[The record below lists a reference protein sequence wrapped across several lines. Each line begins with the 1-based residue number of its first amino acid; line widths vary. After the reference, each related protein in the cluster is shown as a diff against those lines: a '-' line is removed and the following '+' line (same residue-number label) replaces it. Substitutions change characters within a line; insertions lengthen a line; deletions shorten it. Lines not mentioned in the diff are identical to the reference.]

1 MKKML
6 ILLLSISIC
15 KVALAQNDRN
25 ENFQELLK
33 KAEILWGE
41 EAFEEA
47 FDKLNAAREAFP
59 EKNTEINQQ
68 YTNFIGKIATQYKKA
83 RESAEVAK
91 RNEKTAERQ
100 AKYASEQAKIA
111 QLKSEEA
118 LAQKKI
124 AEEALKIA
132 KRNAFISDSLSIAS
146 SIAARRAYANELA
159 NQSKIALEK
168 GDRSTAFR
176 LVDFAYRFVDSTN
189 IKVKS
194 SLLELLHNYNNFFS
208 WKVTLPG
215 FYKTV
220 KCFTMSANNKVAI
233 CTEERFVE
241 IWNIN
246 TAKLV
251 AKFQAHSDEILCATF
266 SSNNKYL
273 ATGSKDKTIKIWDAF
288 TGELVVEF
296 KGHTG
301 SVSSLAFSSDG
312 KKLVSGSY
320 DNTVKLWSIEE
331 QKNLHTF
338 KGHDNRVNSVSF
350 SADAKKIASGSADAS
365 VKIWDVN
372 KMQIFLTFR
381 RGLDVV
387 NSVCFSSKDKDVLIV
402 GVRNKPAKLYELDAK
417 QDKPTDIGAT
427 YDVQEILFKADG
439 KNFFLIEKDKVTS
452 WDLKPLKLVKNFND
466 ELPIGN
472 KVAISVNGDRIV
484 AKDENNSI
492 SVWETTEEGED
503 IRSIKNTEEV
513 NHAALSPDSKLIA
526 TAGADGII
534 KLWNAETSRFFLN
547 LEGHDSPVYK
557 VVFSPD
563 GTLLA
568 SGAFDGKCIIWDIKT
583 LKAIHT
589 FSAHSTAINTI
600 AFSRNNKLLATS
612 ANDNTVWIYDI
623 TSGIGKSKQYFT
635 ASISSLL
642 FAPDHATLFAVDKN
656 YQVYA
661 WETTTNKPLPIEGLT
676 ACLSN
681 ITSSK
686 KGQYLAYSSIDKT
699 IKIID
704 LSTGKAISTVFS
716 DGKNYKYI
724 SMAPSGRELACANDS
739 EIVIYDIVQNK
750 KIFSAQSLKGIITSI
765 AYSEDGNKLITTS
778 SKDKT
783 AKIWPLTIESWRET
797 IGKTKIINALG
808 SQQLLYYN
816 LEDLLDQDV
825 SNESK
830 LIESKDAGQIEAF
843 ADLYAEKIRNASFP
857 SKLDYQRAL
866 RLYSACLNQG
876 KATDLLQ
883 EKVAVLKKM
892 WSEKTK

>member
-1 MKKML
+1 ML
-6 ILLLSISIC
+6 LLLLSISIC
-15 KVALAQNDRN
+15 KVALAQNNRN

-33 KAEILWGE
+33 KAEILWE
-41 EAFEEA
+41 KEAFEEA

-59 EKNTEINQQ
+59 EKNTEINLQ
-68 YTNFIGKIATQYKKA
+68 YTKFIGKIAKQYDAA
-83 RESAEVAK
+83 RKSAEVAE
-91 RNEKTAERQ
+91 RNEQIAKKQ
-100 AKYASEQAKIA
+100 AKNASDQAKIA
-111 QLKSEEA
+111 EQKSKEA
-118 LAQKKI
+118 LNQKKI

-132 KRNAFISDSLSIAS
+132 KRSAFISDSLSIAS

-220 KCFTMSANNKVAI
+220 KCFTMSTNNKVAI

-301 SVSSLAFSSDG
+301 SVSSLAFSFDG

-320 DNTVKLWSIEE
+320 DNTVRLWSIEE
-331 QKNLHTF
+331 KKNVHTF

-372 KMQIFLTFR
+372 KMQLLFTFR

-387 NSVCFSSKDKDVLIV
+387 NSLSFSSKDKDVLIV

-417 QDKPTDIGAT
+417 QDKPTDIEAS

-466 ELPIGN
+466 ELPINN
-472 KVAISVNGDRIV
+472 KVAISVNGDRII

-503 IRSIKNTEEV
+503 IRYIKNTVEV

-534 KLWNAETSRFFLN
+534 KLWNAATSQFFLN
-547 LEGHDSPVYK
+547 LEGHNSPVYK

-612 ANDNTVWIYDI
+612 ANDNTVRIYDI
-623 TSGIGKSKQYFT
+623 TSGIEKSTQYFT
-635 ASISSLL
+635 ASISSIL
-642 FAPDHATLFAVDKN
+642 FATDHATLFAVDKN
-656 YQVYA
+656 YQIHA
-661 WETTTNKPLPIEGLT
+661 WETTTSKPVRIEGLT
-676 ACLSN
+676 TCLSN
-681 ITSSK
+681 IASST
-686 KGQYLAYSSIDKT
+686 KGQYLAYSSIDKN
-699 IKIID
+699 IKIIN
-704 LSTGKAISTVFS
+704 LSSGKAISTVFS

-724 SMAPSGRELACANDS
+724 SMAPSGRDLACANDS
-739 EIVIYDIVQNK
+739 EIVIYDMVQNK
-750 KIFSAQSLKGIITSI
+750 KIFSTQIHKGVITSL

-778 SKDKT
+778 FKDKT
-783 AKIWPLTIESWRET
+783 AKIWPLTIESWKET
-797 IGKTKIINALG
+797 IGKTKIINALDYR
-808 SQQLLYYN
+808 QLLYYN
-816 LEDLLDQDV
+816 LEDLLDQDPN
-825 SNESK
+825 NESK
-830 LIESKDAGQIEAF
+830 LIESKDAGQIAAF
-843 ADLYAEKIRNASFP
+843 ADLYAEKIRNASFS
-857 SKLDYQRAL
+857 SKTDYERAL
-866 RLYSACLNQG
+866 RLYSACLDQG
-876 KATDLLQ
+876 KDHEIFQ

-892 WSEKTK
+892 WNEKTK